1 MCINTNTDIP
11 LKKKRR
17 RGRRGGRRKHFP
29 GPLLPTFC
37 DLVKQTQNRQTI
49 FLSVPNISSKTSQTN
64 RRVAIWTKPSRPAR
78 ERRRRVEWEKVK
90 NPGKYLLFDNPEK
103 KYFLRERERER
114 KYIKRARKSAGQFS
128 GDIDT
133 PTGNLI
139 NTTAG
144 WLPTIQTETNPQL
157 NFFLLLLLLLLA
169 FRPFKQHK
177 TKMKIRETA
186 EECVLSPRVCVCVFL
201 RWSSLA
207 GACWRPFQTFRKRQ
221 KLWHG
226 DLKTSKIQT
235 AQTKPKLRRQM
246 KHRKINNNAERNIF
260 KK

>member
-1 MCINTNTDIP
+1 M
-11 LKKKRR
+11 
-17 RGRRGGRRKHFP
+17 
-29 GPLLPTFC
+29 
-37 DLVKQTQNRQTI
+37 
-49 FLSVPNISSKTSQTN
+49 
-64 RRVAIWTKPSRPAR
+64 
-78 ERRRRVEWEKVK
+78 EWEKVK

-103 KYFLRERERER
+103 KYFLRERERERER

-186 EECVLSPRVCVCVFL
+186 EECVLSPRVCVCVCVCVCFSADPL
-201 RWSSLA
+201 
-207 GACWRPFQTFRKRQ
+207 
-221 KLWHG
+221 
-226 DLKTSKIQT
+226 
-235 AQTKPKLRRQM
+235 
-246 KHRKINNNAERNIF
+246 
-260 KK
+260 